1 MEKYAVWFELLLKK
15 NFKRKTVYIQSV
27 VLIVLLFFIQSIHIP
42 DSENTK
48 IGICFN
54 DSRVAEEIYDNLIE
68 QSQTYEFR
76 EYKSKET
83 LEKAVMAGKVE
94 GGFYFIDDF
103 DDDFFDNKIKDV
115 VEFFATPMS
124 AKAELIQENFYIA
137 FLKEYSEVVLRE
149 SEMELYDETK
159 EERIQEIL
167 SLNQE
172 YLKGDE
178 IFKLN
183 INYVDTD
190 EKNITEE
197 NSTFRLQGIYGMFVF
212 LFMFLSYNKKN
223 RNKASDFRAVLN
235 KKDGLIYDI
244 EELVLVGVIPALSGL
259 FFIIFTKESRGV
271 LIEIVATIILLILST
286 TWILIFAAIC
296 KNEINYL
303 STFLIISIAQVILCP
318 VFWDISI
325 YSKFLVYIRYLF
337 PLGTYLLL

>member
-1 MEKYAVWFELLLKK
+1 
-15 NFKRKTVYIQSV
+15 
-27 VLIVLLFFIQSIHIP
+27 
-42 DSENTK
+42 
-48 IGICFN
+48 
-54 DSRVAEEIYDNLIE
+54 
-68 QSQTYEFR
+68 
-76 EYKSKET
+76 
-83 LEKAVMAGKVE
+83 MAGKVE